1 MSLKAAIDADL
12 KQALLSGDKPK
23 VTALRSL
30 KAIILDSE
38 VSTGARETGLPDT
51 EIEKLLQKEIKKLKE
66 SLEIY
71 ISNNRPELAEI
82 EQNEINILGVY
93 LPKQLSEA
101 ELSQIIDQV
110 VVGLGEVS
118 IKDMGRVIGAVKA
131 KTGSSADGAMI
142 ANLVKTKL
150 S

>member
-38 VSTGARETGLPDT
+38 VSTGTRETGLPDT
-51 EIEKLLQKEIKKLKE
+51 EIEKLLQKEIKKRKE

-71 ISNNRPELAEI
+71 TSNNRPELAEI
-82 EQNEINILGVY
+82 EQNEINILEVY
-93 LPKQLSEA
+93 LPKQLSET